1 MAFGDAST
9 ANTLT
14 NLIPTLYLA
23 LDTVSRELTGFIPA
37 VTLDASF
44 ARAAKGQTVRSFVA
58 PAATA
63 SDIAP
68 ATVPID
74 DGQQTIGNISLE
86 ITKSR
91 RVPVRWQGEESMQMN
106 SPGGPGVQRIMV
118 DQFAQAMR
126 TLVNEVEADLAAL
139 YKNAS
144 RAAIPNASTLFSANL
159 ADAALVRKILA
170 DNGAPL
176 SDLQLVVDTTTG
188 AALRTLTQLS
198 KVNEGGGDSLLRQG
212 VLLDIYGMAIR
223 ESAAVVTPAIGTEAD
238 ATLHATTDYAI
249 GDTAMTLAVA
259 GTGTVVA
266 GDLVTIAN
274 TTGGDT
280 LTQYINKNL
289 ISAVSGSAFTI
300 NAPGLRKAITDN
312 ACAIAVYKSSA
323 RNLAFARSAIVL
335 ATRAPA
341 LPEGGDL
348 AVDRTTITDPRSG
361 LSFEVSKYLMYRQV
375 QYEIALA
382 WGVKCVKEEHVAILA
397 A

>member
-44 ARAAKGQTVRSFVA
+44 ARAAVGQTVRSFVA

-63 SDIAP
+63 SNIAP

-74 DGQQTIGNISLE
+74 DGQQTIGNIDLA

-91 RVPVRWQGEESMQMN
+91 RVPVRWQGEESLQMN
-106 SPGGPGVQRIMV
+106 SPGGPGVKRIMV

-144 RAAIPNASTLFSANL
+144 RAAVPNATTLFSANL
-159 ADAALVRKILA
+159 ADAANVRKILA

-238 ATLHATTDYAI
+238 ATMHATTDYAV
-249 GDTAMTLAVA
+249 GDTSFTLAAA

-266 GDLVTIAN
+266 GDLVTIAGTGQ
-274 TTGGDT
+274 TTIQYVNKT
-280 LTQYINKNL
+280 LIA
-289 ISAVSGSAFTI
+289 AVSGATFVI
-300 NAPGLRKAITDN
+300 NKPGLMVALTDN
-312 ACAIAVYKSSA
+312 GAAIAVYKSSA

-375 QYEIALA
+375 QYEIAIA